1 MSVSAPAAEPKAGQ
15 PKAHAAMFS
24 GMKIHAVWIPLLGL
38 VFFGI
43 ARPLCSQV
51 KGQTVSCGRSDALR
65 RLGEACGLD
74 ADDGYIFTG
83 TVLSSI
89 DISDT
94 EKRLQVAPHEMF
106 RGVPASELTVVTEQD
121 DCLPDLRVGEEWLFY
136 LQRDEKTHSLVLPFG
151 SLSKP
156 TAEGQEEISTLR
168 RTIAMSDS
176 GLIIGYV
183 SRDDS
188 DGDKS
193 TTTEPVA
200 SQKVTAIRESD
211 GAQYSAISDSDGNYE
226 FEPLPIGSYTLS
238 ANTRPGLWAPDWG
251 ATIRPRSCH
260 AYEFELRTDGRISGH
275 VRAADGKPLA
285 EQLWVDVVS
294 EDGGRGDSAYV
305 DDEGRFEARGL
316 EPGRYVIGM
325 GINAQPNTA
334 EWRARVYYPGVRSK
348 DEATVVELGN
358 AERRSGV
365 DFKIPPRAGVQ

>member
-1 MSVSAPAAEPKAGQ
+1 
-15 PKAHAAMFS
+15 MFS
-24 GMKIHAVWIPLLGL
+24 RMKIHAVWIPVLGL
-38 VFFGI
+38 VLFGI
-43 ARPLCSQV
+43 ARPLSSQV
-51 KGQTVSCGRSDALR
+51 KGKTISCGRSGILR

-74 ADDGYIFTG
+74 ADYAYIFTG
-83 TVLSSI
+83 TVLSSS

-106 RGVPASELTVVTEQD
+106 RGVPASELTLVIEQD
-121 DCLPDLRVGEEWLFY
+121 DCLPELRVGEEWLFY
-136 LQRDEKTHSLVLPFG
+136 LQRDEKAHSLVLPYG

-156 TAEGQEEISTLR
+156 IAEAQQEISTLR
-168 RTIAMSDS
+168 RTMSDS
-176 GLIIGYV
+176 GLILGYV
-183 SRDDS
+183 SHYVGDDS
-188 DGDKS
+188 DGGTS

-211 GAQYSAISDSDGNYE
+211 GAEYSAISDTDGNYE

-238 ANTRPGLWAPDWG
+238 ANTRPGLWAPDWR

-260 AYEFELRTDGRISGH
+260 AYHFELRTDGRMSGH
-275 VRAADGKPLA
+275 VRPADGKPLTDP
-285 EQLWVDVVS
+285 WVDVVS

-316 EPGRYVIGM
+316 EPGRYVIGV

-348 DEATVVELGN
+348 DEAIVVELGT
-358 AERRSGV
+358 AERRRGV
-365 DFKIPPRAGVQ
+365 DFKIPPPAGANK